1 MNLILKTAG
10 ISLFV
15 QIVIACIGLYGI
27 SLSIPSDMYILKE
40 LLIMETIVQIIELV
54 YYVWLI
60 QNFTS
65 IHYDVTFTRYFDWIF
80 STPIMLISTV
90 LYMKYRNT
98 NRFVP
103 RTAEESTTIQVPTIP
118 VSQYMQ
124 QTTDE
129 KANKTTTSSPSSPSS
144 SNSLQFLPLLIQ
156 NASPILWILGFN
168 WIMLLFGFLGERQI
182 LSRMVGFIWGTVF
195 FVASFAIIYAY
206 FVGSDMK
213 NQFLFWFMFVIWG
226 LYGVA
231 YLFSYTTKN
240 VLYNF
245 LDVFSKNFY
254 GLFLFVEI
262 RRASLSKISGPQKR
276 WIPTIYHI

>member
-10 ISLFV
+10 ISLIV
-15 QIVIACIGLYGI
+15 QIIIACIGLYGI

-40 LLIMETIVQIIELV
+40 LLVMETVVQIIELI

-65 IHYDVTFTRYFDWIF
+65 IHYDVTFTRYFDWVF

-103 RTAEESTTIQVPTIP
+103 RIAEESVSIQVPTIP
-118 VSQYMQ
+118 SPQRKPSTLTDQ
-124 QTTDE
+124 NTKPSTTQ
-129 KANKTTTSSPSSPSS
+129 NG
-144 SNSLQFLPLLIQ
+144 LQFLPLLIE

-168 WIMLLFGFLGERQI
+168 WLMLLFGFLGERQLI
-182 LSRMVGFIWGTVF
+182 SRTMGFVWGTLF
-195 FVASFAIIYAY
+195 FVASFATIYAY
-206 FVGSDMK
+206 FVGIDMT
-213 NQFLFWFMFVIWG
+213 NQLSFWFMFVVWG
-226 LYGVA
+226 MYGVA

-240 VLYNF
+240 ILYNF
-245 LDVFSKNFY
+245 LDIVSKNFY
-254 GLFLFVEI
+254 GVFLFMEV
-262 RRASLSKISGPQKR
+262 RRASLSKMSGPQTH
-276 WIPTIYHI
+276 WIPRTYHI